1 MPLALNRESNIGV
14 QTSEFRMEGNLQTHR
29 RTEGTTSAKTI
40 EHEPR
45 LALVLDA
52 ARTFAWDCDVATGRI
67 RWWGNVE
74 QLTTAGGFPGS
85 LAGCVELVDPADRGQ
100 LESAL
105 AAALERRVPI
115 DVELRLRRPDGTV
128 RWVLTK
134 GRMVYDDAGRPVRAV
149 GVVIDIERHKRADEA
164 RAAEER
170 SAFLAR
176 AGALQE
182 ANRIKDQFLAMVS
195 HELRAPLQT
204 MMTWAHVLEAGDVSA
219 ATRLRAI
226 AGIQQSAGLQRRL
239 VEDLVDVSRIDAGKL
254 TLRFGPVDVAAVVE
268 SVADAIG
275 PGAEAKGLALSVD
288 VEEGRQQV
296 AADADRLRQV
306 VWNLLSNAVKFT
318 PPGGRVDAC
327 ARRVGAELEIVV
339 SDTGE
344 GIDPEVLAHV
354 FEPFRQADSPHGAGR
369 DGLGL
374 GLAIV
379 RHLVERHGG
388 SVRAESAG
396 IGRGATFT
404 VRLPLDRGA

>member
-1 MPLALNRESNIGV
+1 
-14 QTSEFRMEGNLQTHR
+14 MEGNLQTHR
-29 RTEGTTSAKTI
+29 RAEGTTPAKAI

-45 LALVLDA
+45 LVLVLDA
-52 ARTFAWDCDVATGRI
+52 AKTFAWDCDVATGRI

-85 LAGCVELVDPADRGQ
+85 LAGCLELIDPADRGK

-105 AAALERRVPI
+105 AGSIERRVPI
-115 DVELRLRRPDGTV
+115 DVELRLRRADGTV

-134 GRMVYDDAGRPVRAV
+134 GRVVFDDAGRPVRAV
-149 GVVIDIERHKRADEA
+149 GVVIDVERHKHAEEA

-204 MMTWAHVLEAGDVSA
+204 MITWAHVLEAGDLSA
-219 ATRLRAI
+219 ATRRRAI
-226 AGIQQSAGLQRRL
+226 AGIQQSAALQRRL

-254 TLRFGPVDVAAVVE
+254 TLRFGPVDAAAVVE
-268 SVADAIG
+268 SVADAVC
-275 PGAEAKGLALSVD
+275 PGADAKGVALSVD
-288 VEEGRQQV
+288 VEDGRQQIT
-296 AADADRLRQV
+296 ADADRLRQV

-318 PPGGRVDAC
+318 PPGGRVDAR

-354 FEPFRQADSPHGAGR
+354 FEPFRQADSLHGARR

-388 SVRAESAG
+388 SVRAESPG
-396 IGRGATFT
+396 LGRGATFT
-404 VRLPLDRGA
+404 VRLPLDRGT